1 VTRILLRLLLLAAM
15 VFAPIVSHAHEVR
28 PAYLQVTQ
36 DGPRHYEVTW
46 KQPTQGDMAL
56 RLVPRLSNG
65 WLNTPPQDQYASGSF
80 FIRTWSI
87 TAPQADPLTGATLS
101 IEGLDKSITDALVV
115 IRLRD
120 GRELQSIIR
129 PDNPKLQIT
138 FASNQ
143 GLPVPAYLV
152 LGIEH
157 ILTGIDHLM
166 FVLGLLLLVG
176 IRWRLVKAI
185 TAFTV
190 AHSITLG
197 ASAVGI
203 VTAPSAVIEA
213 LVALSIVFVASELIR
228 SIRGQSGLTQRWPWV
243 IAFTF
248 GLLHGFAF
256 AGALAEVG
264 LPKDAIPL
272 SLLLFNVG
280 VEIGQLLFV
289 GSAIV
294 TILALRLLWKH
305 IPEAWEKLSRPIPA
319 YAIGSFAAYWF
330 IERVVIAFSIQ

>member
-1 VTRILLRLLLLAAM
+1 V
-15 VFAPIVSHAHEVR
+15 
-28 PAYLQVTQ
+28 
-36 DGPRHYEVTW
+36 
-46 KQPTQGDMAL
+46 
-56 RLVPRLSNG
+56 
-65 WLNTPPQDQYASGSF
+65 
-80 FIRTWSI
+80 
-87 TAPQADPLTGATLS
+87 
-101 IEGLDKSITDALVV
+101 LVV
-115 IRLRD
+115 IRLAD
-120 GRELQSIIR
+120 GRRLDSIIR
-129 PDNPKLQIT
+129 PDQPNLQLA
-138 FASNQ
+138 FATTQ
-143 GLPVPAYLV
+143 GLPVPAYLR

-176 IRWRLVKAI
+176 VRWRLVKAI

-197 ASAVGI
+197 ASAIGL

-213 LVALSIVFVASELIR
+213 LVALSIVFVASELIGA
-228 SIRGQSGLTQRWPWV
+228 IRGRFGLTQRWPWV

-272 SLLLFNVG
+272 CLLLFNVG

-289 GSAIV
+289 GAAILV
-294 TILALRLLWKH
+294 ILALRGLWPH
-305 IPEAWEKLSRPIPA
+305 IPRTWERLSRPIPA

-330 IERVVIAFSIQ
+330 IERVAIAFST

>member
-1 VTRILLRLLLLAAM
+1 MIGGLRRLLLTLAL
-15 VFAPIVSHAHEVR
+15 VVAPAAAWTHEVR
-28 PAYLQVTQ
+28 PAYFQVIQ
-36 DGPRHYEVTW
+36 DAPHHYEITW

-56 RLVPRLSNG
+56 HLVPRLSNG
-65 WLNTPPQDQYASGSF
+65 WLNSPPQDQFASGAF
-80 FIRTWSI
+80 LIRIWSVS
-87 TAPQADPLTGATLS
+87 APGADPLSGVTLS
-101 IEGLDKSITDALVV
+101 VDGLDRSITDVLVV
-115 IRLRD
+115 IHLAG
-120 GRELQSIIR
+120 GRSLESILR
-129 PDNPKLQIT
+129 PDHQSLRLA
-138 FASNQ
+138 FAATQ
-143 GLPVPAYLV
+143 GLPVPAYLR

-157 ILTGIDHLM
+157 ILTGADHLM

-176 IRWRLVKAI
+176 VRWRLIKAI

-197 ASAVGI
+197 ASAIGL
-203 VTAPSAVIEA
+203 VTVPSAVIEA
-213 LVALSIVFVASELIR
+213 LVALSIVFVASELINA
-228 SIRGQSGLTQRWPWV
+228 IRGRSALTQRWPWV

-289 GSAIV
+289 GTAILV
-294 TILALRLLWKH
+294 ILALRLLWKYV
-305 IPEAWEKLSRPIPA
+305 PAAWARLSRPAPA

-330 IERVVIAFSIQ
+330 IERVVIAFS

>member
-1 VTRILLRLLLLAAM
+1 VTGVLRRLLLLLAL
-15 VFAPIVSHAHEVR
+15 VLAPIWARAHEVR
-28 PAYLQVTQ
+28 PAYFQVSQ
-36 DGPRHYEVTW
+36 DGPHHYEVTW

-56 RLVPRLSNG
+56 RLIPRLSNG
-65 WLNTPPQDQYASGSF
+65 WLNTAPRDQFASGSF

-87 TAPQADPLTGATLS
+87 IAPQADPLSGATLS
-101 IEGLDKSITDALVV
+101 IDGLDRSITDVLVIV
-115 IRLRD
+115 RLTD
-120 GRELQSIIR
+120 GRGLESIIR
-129 PDNPKLQIT
+129 PDHPDLRLV
-138 FASNQ
+138 FATTQ
-143 GLPVPAYLV
+143 GLPVPAYLR

-197 ASAVGI
+197 ASAIGLVS
-203 VTAPSAVIEA
+203 VPSALIEA

-289 GSAIV
+289 GVAIL
-294 TILALRLLWKH
+294 TILGLRLIWKH
-305 IPEAWEKLSRPIPA
+305 LPEAWARLSRPAPA
-319 YAIGSFAAYWF
+319 YAIGSFATYWF
-330 IERVVIAFSIQ
+330 IERVVIAFSS

>member
-1 VTRILLRLLLLAAM
+1 MTGASRHLLLALAL
-15 VFAPIVSHAHEVR
+15 VLAPICARAHEVR
-28 PAYLQVTQ
+28 PAYFQVYQ
-36 DGPRHYEVTW
+36 DGPHHYEVTW

-56 RLVPRLSNG
+56 RLIPHLSNG
-65 WLNTPPQDQYASGSF
+65 WLNTAPRDQFASGSF

-87 TAPQADPLTGATLS
+87 SAPQADPLSGATLS
-101 IEGLDKSITDALVV
+101 IDGLDRSITDVLVV
-115 IRLRD
+115 IRLTD
-120 GRELQSIIR
+120 GRRLESIIR
-129 PDNPKLQIT
+129 PDHPDLQLA
-138 FASNQ
+138 FATTQ
-143 GLPVPAYLV
+143 GLPVPAYLR

-176 IRWRLVKAI
+176 IRWRLIKAI

-190 AHSITLG
+190 AHSMTLG
-197 ASAVGI
+197 ASAIGL
-203 VTAPSAVIEA
+203 VTVPSAVIEA

-256 AGALAEVG
+256 AGALVEVG

-272 SLLLFNVG
+272 SLLLFNIG

-289 GSAIV
+289 GAAIV
-294 TILALRLLWKH
+294 AILALRILWKH
-305 IPEAWEKLSRPIPA
+305 LPLAWARRSRPTPA

-330 IERVVIAFSIQ
+330 IERVVIAFSP